1 MPIRNNQR
9 QREEIV
15 HQDQE
20 IVHNNNEEQF
30 DVVQEIDVIDNE
42 EQLDVVQEI
51 GVQDNY
57 EPTPEINEV
66 DIPTSTPAPT
76 GGIPNVNVKDTETPI
91 IFLFGPPSAGKTMTL
106 VRLYR
111 YLDSI
116 KTSIEPNESFVSN
129 DGGEYVRRCR
139 RFHNDA
145 MSDLAAEAT
154 KGVNFMLLDIWNN
167 GEKKCQILESPG
179 ERLFEPDP
187 NKKIPFPSKY
197 VSNII
202 NSNNKKVYVFI
213 LEPNYKDFATRV
225 RYKNRIAQVQKMMSR
240 NDKVIFLYN
249 KIDDSPALV
258 SNGDVNMRTLIKE
271 INQDYPGLLD
281 LFKTPSPI
289 TKIIREYNCHLIPF
303 QTGTYD
309 TEFSETLNKNVKTF
323 TAGRHRY
330 PQELWNTIKK
340 CL

>member
-1 MPIRNNQR
+1 MPIT
-9 QREEIV
+9 
-15 HQDQE
+15 
-20 IVHNNNEEQF
+20 NNNEEQF
-30 DVVQEIDVIDNE
+30 DVVEEIDVINNE

-76 GGIPNVNVKDTETPI
+76 GGIPNVNVKDTATPI
-91 IFLFGPPSAGKTMTL
+91 IFLFGPPSSGKTMTL

-111 YLDSI
+111 YLNSI
-116 KTSIEPNESFVSN
+116 NTNIKPNESFVTG
-129 DGGEYVRRCR
+129 DGGVYVRRCR

-145 MSDLAAEAT
+145 MSHLAAQAT
-154 KGVNFMLLDIWNN
+154 SGVNFMLLDIWDN
-167 GEKKCQILESPG
+167 GTKKCQILESPG

-187 NKKIPFPSKY
+187 EKVDDFPVQY

-213 LEPNYKDFATRV
+213 LEPNYKDGATRV
-225 RYKNRIAQVQKMMSR
+225 RYKDRIAEVKKKMDKK
-240 NDKVIFLYN
+240 DKVIFLYN
-249 KIDDSPALV
+249 KIDCSPALD
-258 SNGDVNMRTLIKE
+258 NDGNVNIKTLRKE
-271 INQDYPGLLD
+271 INYDYPGLLD
-281 LFKTPSPI
+281 LFKVHGPKAI
-289 TKIIREYNCHLIPF
+289 WKEYDCYLIPF
-303 QTGTYD
+303 QTGNYSI
-309 TEFSETLNKNVKTF
+309 EFDSKQSKNVKVF
-323 TAGRHRY
+323 TAGKNSY